1 MSNYISYI
9 YSVSPI
15 MGHKLKLENCHN
27 GVFVNLLYKEYI
39 MTLLPSL
46 ALRSF
51 VGFDNLFN
59 ELESFSNQKQNSF
72 PSYDIVKLN
81 DDEYEI
87 TLAVS
92 GLSKKDINIE
102 MHDGVL
108 SIQAQSANEVEN
120 DNIQYVYKGIAKRA
134 FEQKFRL
141 EQFVEV
147 KDAKLSD
154 GLLTVSLKR
163 EIPEERKPKKIP
175 LKVA

>member
-1 MSNYISYI
+1 
-9 YSVSPI
+9 
-15 MGHKLKLENCHN
+15 
-27 GVFVNLLYKEYI
+27 

-59 ELESFSNQKQNSF
+59 EIENFDNQKQNSF
-72 PSYDIVKLN
+72 PAYDIVKVN

-92 GLSKKDINIE
+92 GLNKKDINME
-102 MHDGVL
+102 VHDGVL
-108 SIQAQSANEVEN
+108 TIQGQSSNEIE
-120 DNIQYVYKGIAKRA
+120 DNSIQYVYKGIARRA

-147 KDAKLSD
+147 KDAKLVD

-175 LKVA
+175 LKVV

>member
-1 MSNYISYI
+1 
-9 YSVSPI
+9 
-15 MGHKLKLENCHN
+15 
-27 GVFVNLLYKEYI
+27 
-39 MTLLPSL
+39 MTLLPSF

-59 ELESFSNQKQNSF
+59 EIENFDNQKQNSF
-72 PSYDIVKLN
+72 PAYDIVKVN

-92 GLSKKDINIE
+92 GLNKKDINME
-102 MHDGVL
+102 VHDGVL
-108 SIQAQSANEVEN
+108 TIQGQSSNEIE
-120 DNIQYVYKGIAKRA
+120 DNSIQYVYKGIARRA

-147 KDAKLSD
+147 KDAKLVD

>member
-1 MSNYISYI
+1 
-9 YSVSPI
+9 
-15 MGHKLKLENCHN
+15 
-27 GVFVNLLYKEYI
+27 

-59 ELESFSNQKQNSF
+59 EIENFNNQKQNSF
-72 PSYDIVKLN
+72 PAYDIVKVN
-81 DDEYEI
+81 EDEYEI

-92 GLSKKDINIE
+92 GLNKKDINME
-102 MHDGVL
+102 VHDGVL
-108 SIQAQSANEVEN
+108 TIEGQSSNEVN
-120 DNIQYVYKGIAKRA
+120 DNSIQYVYKGIARRA

-147 KDAKLSD
+147 KDAKLVD

>member
-1 MSNYISYI
+1 
-9 YSVSPI
+9 
-15 MGHKLKLENCHN
+15 
-27 GVFVNLLYKEYI
+27 

>member
-1 MSNYISYI
+1 
-9 YSVSPI
+9 
-15 MGHKLKLENCHN
+15 
-27 GVFVNLLYKEYI
+27 
-39 MTLLPSL
+39 MTLLPSI

-59 ELESFSNQKQNSF
+59 EIENFNYHKSQNF
-72 PSYDIVKLN
+72 PAYDILKIN

-92 GLSKKDINIE
+92 GLNKKDINIE
-102 MHDGVL
+102 VHDGVL
-108 SIQAQSANEVEN
+108 KISGTAANEVA
-120 DNIQYVYKGIAKRA
+120 DNETQYVYRGIAKRA

-147 KDAKLSD
+147 KNATLID
-154 GLLTVSLKR
+154 GLLKISLKR

-175 LKVA
+175 LRVS

>member
-1 MSNYISYI
+1 
-9 YSVSPI
+9 
-15 MGHKLKLENCHN
+15 
-27 GVFVNLLYKEYI
+27 
-39 MTLLPSL
+39 MTLLPSF

-59 ELESFSNQKQNSF
+59 EIENFDNQKQNSF
-72 PSYDIVKLN
+72 PAYDIVKVN
-81 DDEYEI
+81 EDEYEI

-92 GLSKKDINIE
+92 GLNKKDINME
-102 MHDGVL
+102 VHDGVL
-108 SIQAQSANEVEN
+108 TIEGQSSNEVN
-120 DNIQYVYKGIAKRA
+120 DNSIQYVYKGIARRA

-147 KDAKLSD
+147 KDAKLVD

>member
-1 MSNYISYI
+1 
-9 YSVSPI
+9 
-15 MGHKLKLENCHN
+15 
-27 GVFVNLLYKEYI
+27 
-39 MTLLPSL
+39 MTLLPSF

-59 ELESFSNQKQNSF
+59 EIENFDNQKQNSF
-72 PSYDIVKLN
+72 PAYDIVKVN

-92 GLSKKDINIE
+92 GLNKKDINME
-102 MHDGVL
+102 VHDGVL
-108 SIQAQSANEVEN
+108 TIEGQSSNEVN
-120 DNIQYVYKGIAKRA
+120 DNSIQYVYKGIARRA

-147 KDAKLSD
+147 KDAKLVD

-175 LKVA
+175 LKVV